1 LKLFQKLTQCKTK
14 IKEEIKMKTQVFKN
28 SETAATSN
36 LLMLA
41 TMIILSGILLIANN
55 KESSFSGN
63 SFSKSI
69 TKQENE
75 KLLLNTKPLDEAVTS
90 ENVTFKNTASEIEF
104 SMEKLHEFLIP
115 ENEPE
120 LTVSIANSIVF
131 PEVNTDKLSTEINTV
146 NSDNF
151 LLNLKHQAK
160 EKTRDAV
167 EYYAM
172 EKKVREFLSIETEKP
187 LCLEDWMLN
196 RKCWCPELQEAMA
209 LSEGK

>member
-1 LKLFQKLTQCKTK
+1 
-14 IKEEIKMKTQVFKN
+14 MKTQLFKN

-41 TMIILSGILLIANN
+41 TMVILSGILLIANN

-69 TKQENE
+69 TNQENE
-75 KLLLNTKPLDEAVTS
+75 KLLPNTKTMDEAIIK
-90 ENVTFKNTASEIEF
+90 ENEKVNNPASEIEF
-104 SMEKLHEFLIP
+104 SMAKMHEYLIP

-131 PEVNTDKLSTEINTV
+131 PEVKTDELSAENSTV

-151 LLNLKHQAK
+151 LLNLKQQAN
-160 EKTRDAV
+160 EKTSEAV

-172 EKKVREFLSIETEKP
+172 EKKVKEFLIIETEKP

-196 RKCWCPELQEAMA
+196 RKCWCGEPDETFA
-209 LSEGK
+209 LAKEK

>member
-1 LKLFQKLTQCKTK
+1 MKLIDKITRCK
-14 IKEEIKMKTQVFKN
+14 IKIQEEMKMKTQVFKN
-28 SETAATSN
+28 SETASTSN

-41 TMIILSGILLIANN
+41 AMIILSGILLNANN
-55 KESSFSGN
+55 KKSSFSGN

-131 PEVNTDKLSTEINTV
+131 PEVNTDKLSAENKLV

-151 LLNLKHQAK
+151 LLNLKHQAN

>member
-1 LKLFQKLTQCKTK
+1 MKLIDKITRCK
-14 IKEEIKMKTQVFKN
+14 IKIQEENQMKTQVFKN
-28 SETAATSN
+28 SETASTSN

-41 TMIILSGILLIANN
+41 AMIILSGILLNANN
-55 KESSFSGN
+55 KKSSFSGN

-75 KLLLNTKPLDEAVTS
+75 KLLLNTKTLDEAVTS

-131 PEVNTDKLSTEINTV
+131 PEVNTDKLSAENKLV

-151 LLNLKHQAK
+151 LLNLKHQAN

>member
-1 LKLFQKLTQCKTK
+1 
-14 IKEEIKMKTQVFKN
+14 MKTQVFKN
-28 SETAATSN
+28 SETASTSN

-41 TMIILSGILLIANN
+41 AMIILSGILLNANN
-55 KESSFSGN
+55 KKSSFSGN

-131 PEVNTDKLSTEINTV
+131 PEVNTDKLSAENKLV

-151 LLNLKHQAK
+151 LLNLKHQAN

>member
-1 LKLFQKLTQCKTK
+1 
-14 IKEEIKMKTQVFKN
+14 MKTQVFKN

-41 TMIILSGILLIANN
+41 AMIILSGILLNANN
-55 KESSFSGN
+55 KKSSFSGN

-75 KLLLNTKPLDEAVTS
+75 KLLLNSKPLDEAVTS

-151 LLNLKHQAK
+151 LLNLKHQAN
-160 EKTRDAV
+160 EKTRDVV

-187 LCLEDWMLN
+187 LCLEGWMLN